1 MSGKGVSVVRITDV
15 NTAHDLRSAL
25 QGAGMFGESR
35 AIVLEGLSGNEEMF
49 ENMLASL
56 EKMGKSEETFFIFEE
71 KLNAET
77 RKTIEKYAEKSERYD
92 APKQKERTSIFSL
105 ANALKRADKKA
116 LWVGYQRELMQ
127 GNAPEAIHGVLFWGV
142 KQMILAARENSAE
155 RIRAA
160 KLVAELAELPHEA
173 RRNNMPLEYALERF
187 VLSIA

>member
-1 MSGKGVSVVRITDV
+1 
-15 NTAHDLRSAL
+15 
-25 QGAGMFGESR
+25 MFGESR